1 MNILENNAI
10 RIEIFTIL
18 KMKLFTY
25 LHIYFNLTIM

>member
-25 LHIYFNLTIM
+25 LLIYFNLTIM